1 MNKTYLFTLFEFKK
15 LIGLRKIVALL
26 TFNRVEKKSKI
37 ISGLLATILKLFPL
51 KLTVSIFPKFTH
63 ALIANYYVATKQF
76 YKFEYV
82 VASAQEYKLSSKYA
96 FSMHLDALRDQSKYE
111 EIDNEIKNAF
121 DNSSINSGKFDATV
135 SWGFW
140 NLSHKKFGEMLQNL
154 KNFLEADLNSH
165 FGLKRF
171 LPDFSRNLGHL
182 SCLYLYENFYREQ
195 ENREIYIENGCA
207 ANKYYLE
214 MLIRSSKLKINLIEA
229 DQFPL
234 KNIDNIKNFD
244 TLLYSFELQNSV
256 RIESDASNSF
266 YQFYPEWLSS
276 YHNHLKMNKTEYD
289 KGFDVFRKIIGNKWF
304 VIFHVREPSDA
315 MLVNGQARDS
325 NINSYKL
332 LADYIND
339 NGGAVIRMGERNL
352 PSLEFDFKAY
362 DYAKSE
368 IKSEFL
374 DCWLWA
380 NCRYWVGNVNGAMLT
395 ALTFGKSRLITNQW
409 YWNLYGGPNDLVL
422 PKLLLENENL
432 LSISE
437 TINSVVSRQMNRN
450 YMKNKGF
457 SLSENTDQD
466 ILNGFMDL
474 EKNISSE
481 NVTDL
486 DIELRKELKVNYSNK
501 GVMRIAPSYSKAWEK
516 LLTNKKI

>member
-1 MNKTYLFTLFEFKK
+1 MNRTYLLALFEFKK
-15 LIGLRKIVALL
+15 LIGIRKIVSLL

-37 ISGLLATILKLFPL
+37 ISRLLAIILQSFPL
-51 KLTVSIFPKFTH
+51 KITLSIFPKFTH
-63 ALIANYYVATKQF
+63 ALIANYYLATKQF
-76 YKFEYV
+76 HKFECV
-82 VASAQEYKLSSKYA
+82 VVSAQKYSLSSKYA
-96 FSMHLDALRDQSKYE
+96 FSMYLDSLRDQSKYE

-121 DNSSINSGKFDATV
+121 DDSSINNGKFDAAI

-140 NLSHKKFGEMLQNL
+140 NLSHKKFEYMLQDL
-154 KNFLEADLNSH
+154 KNFLEGELNSH
-165 FGLKRF
+165 FGLNRF

-182 SCLYLYENFYREQ
+182 SCLYLYENFYRGQ
-195 ENREIYIENGCA
+195 DNREIYIENGYA

-229 DQFPL
+229 GEFPL
-234 KNIDNIKNFD
+234 KSIDNIKNFD
-244 TLLYSFELQNSV
+244 TLLYSFESQNSV

-266 YQFYPEWLSS
+266 YQLYPEWLSS

-289 KGFDVFRKIIGNKWF
+289 KGSDVFREIIGNRWF

-332 LADYIND
+332 LANYIND
-339 NGGAVIRMGERNL
+339 NGGAVIRMGESNL

-380 NCRYWVGNVNGAMLT
+380 HCRYWVGNVNGAMLT

-422 PKLLLENENL
+422 PKLLWENENL

-437 TINSVVSRQMNRN
+437 TINSVVGRQMNRN

-466 ILNGFMDL
+466 ILNGFKDL
-474 EKNISSE
+474 EKSITSE

-486 DIELRKELKVNYSNK
+486 DIELRNELKVNNSNR
-501 GVMRIAPSYSKAWEK
+501 GVMRIAPSYSKAWEQ
-516 LLTNKKI
+516 LLTNKKN